1 MKMTWKEIAIRSL
14 VFGVCLFAWSVFAI
28 GSGLVGEPFAAIVG
42 GGLVGFVSY
51 VFGYAACKWT
61 GVI

>member
-14 VFGVCLFAWSVFAI
+14 VFGVCLFAWGVFAI
-28 GSGLVGEPFAAIVG
+28 GSGLVREPFAAIVG

>member
-1 MKMTWKEIAIRSL
+1 MTWKEILIRSL
-14 VFGVCLFAWSVFAI
+14 AFGACLFVWSVFAI

-42 GGLVGFVSY
+42 GGLVGFISY
-51 VFGYAACKWT
+51 ALGYVACKWT

>member
-14 VFGVCLFAWSVFAI
+14 AFGVCLFVWSVFAI
-28 GSGLVGEPFAAIVG
+28 GSDLVSEPFAAIVG
-42 GGLVGFVSY
+42 GGLVGFISY
-51 VFGYAACKWT
+51 ILGYAACKWT